1 MRGLSA
7 VVAPRRIRVRRCA
20 AATVQRPG
28 PIAPGGTARFPKP
41 TVPTAAR
48 PGTRNEDLT
57 QPVGSGFSRMRILRA
72 RLWRFLAC
80 CSFPRSKTCASSKA
94 TARQQ
99 SFTRAAEELG
109 GTPAAVS
116 HRVRMLEK
124 YLDVPL
130 FDRQHRAVRLNRRG
144 QAYLKEVQR
153 ILAEVHGVSERQRRW
168 PRREDTLLEET
179 LRAGDGAVVRG
190 RAAFR
195 LPVRLRLP
203 ARGDS
208 AVQAVVR
215 ISVAQQAFAAPS
227 GGCLYVQRYAGTQ
240 TLPVREP
247 RPSAARCVDRHSARK
262 LAGEGASRLPDPEAL
277 ETVGT
282 DYIRVLSAGRRGT

>member
-1 MRGLSA
+1 MLLL
-7 VVAPRRIRVRRCA
+7 P
-20 AATVQRPG
+20 PLENL
-28 PIAPGGTARFPKP
+28 RFF
-41 TVPTAAR
+41 
-48 PGTRNEDLT
+48 E
-57 QPVGSGFSRMRILRA
+57 
-72 RLWRFLAC
+72 
-80 CSFPRSKTCASSKA
+80 A

-109 GTPAAVS
+109 VTPAAVS

-144 QAYLKEVQR
+144 QAYLKEVQH

-168 PRREDTLLEET
+168 PRREDTLPEET
-179 LRAGDGAVVRG
+179 LRAGDGAVIRG

-195 LPVRLRLP
+195 LPVRLRLR

-247 RPSAARCVDRHSARK
+247 RPSAARCVDRHSACK

-282 DYIRVLSAGRRGT
+282 DYIRVLSAGRRGS